1 MLESDKENIG
11 SPTQQHTFGGCKS
24 ICELPEQTNRFTQ
37 IPLKGFHQDI
47 PAKIQAIQGY
57 ISNMSVFKIM

>member
-1 MLESDKENIG
+1 MHLVVVKAFVYYLSKLTDLHK
-11 SPTQQHTFGGCKS
+11 
-24 ICELPEQTNRFTQ
+24 Q